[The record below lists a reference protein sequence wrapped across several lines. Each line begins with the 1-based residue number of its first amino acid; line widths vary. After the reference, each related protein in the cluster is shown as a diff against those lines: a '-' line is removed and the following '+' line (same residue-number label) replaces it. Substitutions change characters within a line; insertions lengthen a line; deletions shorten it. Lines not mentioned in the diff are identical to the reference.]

1 MQVNDEAIHL
11 LHNSFAEKLGVISC
25 EDFKAYPRISWNQT
39 VQKYFLFDYYNNPE
53 LKKGTKSSETGF
65 GIA

>member
-11 LHNSFAEKLGVISC
+11 LHHSFAEKLGVISC

-39 VQKYFLFDYYNNPE
+39 DQKYFLFDYYNNP
-53 LKKGTKSSETGF
+53 
-65 GIA
+65 